1 MQHRTVD
8 ELMTKKVVSVGPAT
22 PFKEIVKELAQN
34 DVTAVP
40 VVDAGNR
47 VVGVVSEGD
56 LMCKSADQ
64 TDPFGRLP
72 VPCLE
77 AWERARAEGTRAEEL
92 MSAPAVCA
100 RPGWNVVEAA
110 RLMAVEGV
118 KRLPVV
124 DEADRLV
131 GIVSR
136 GDLLRVFLRD
146 DRAIREEIVHDLL
159 ERTLGLAPSA
169 VAADVSEGQ
178 VTLTGSV
185 QDRGT
190 VPALVRLCRAV
201 DGVVSVRERIVQQQ
215 QERAGYS
222 PPRRRSP

>member
-8 ELMTKKVVSVGPAT
+8 ELMTKKVVSVGPET

-40 VVDAGNR
+40 VVDAANR

-64 TDPFGRLP
+64 TDPFGRIP

-92 MSAPAVCA
+92 MSVPAVCA
-100 RPGWNVVEAA
+100 RPEWNVVEAA

-118 KRLPVV
+118 RRLPVV

-136 GDLLRVFLRD
+136 GDLLRIFLRD

-169 VAADVSEGQ
+169 VAADVTEGQ

-185 QDRGT
+185 QDRST
-190 VPALVRLCRAV
+190 IPVLVRLCRAV
-201 DGVVSVRERIVQQQ
+201 DGVVAVRQRIVQD
-215 QERAGYS
+215 EHAGDRT
-222 PPRRRSP
+222 PRRRSP

>member
-1 MQHRTVD
+1 MQHRTVG
-8 ELMTKKVVSVGPAT
+8 ELMTRKVIHVGPEA
-22 PFKEIVKELAQN
+22 PFKEIVKELAEN

-40 VVDAGNR
+40 VVDGEDR
-47 VVGVVSEGD
+47 VMGVVSEGD
-56 LMCKSADQ
+56 LIAKSAGQ
-64 TDPFGRLP
+64 TDPFGRIP
-72 VPCLE
+72 VPSLE

-110 RLMAVEGV
+110 RLMAVQNV

-136 GDLLRVFLRD
+136 GDLLRIFLRD

-159 ERTLGLAPSA
+159 EHTLGLAPSA
-169 VAADVSEGQ
+169 VSVGVSEGQ

-185 QDRGT
+185 APRSLIP
-190 VPALVRLCRAV
+190 VMVRLCRAV
-201 DGVVSVRERIVQQQ
+201 DGVVSVRERIADTT
-215 QERAGYS
+215 EDTGS
-222 PPRRRSP
+222 PLTAT